1 MQVFDPCNGLIRK
14 GSFAIYLLFIF
25 ERILRLPFCFFI
37 FALPIHDDG
46 LGGGA
51 DGGDGDIQPI

>member
-1 MQVFDPCNGLIRK
+1 MDWLGK
-14 GSFAIYLLFIF
+14 DHLLFIF
-25 ERILRLPFCFFI
+25 ERVLRLPFCFFI

-46 LGGGA
+46 LGGDA